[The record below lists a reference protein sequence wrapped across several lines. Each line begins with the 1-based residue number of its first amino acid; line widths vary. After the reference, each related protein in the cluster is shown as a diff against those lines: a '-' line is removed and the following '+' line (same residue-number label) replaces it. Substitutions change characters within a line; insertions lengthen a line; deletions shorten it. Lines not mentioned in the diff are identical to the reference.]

1 MSFTTYSMGKF
12 KRGQF
17 DITEECR
24 KKSLSGKIVTIF
36 DGDVTTYIYERP
48 LLNDDMQRIKS
59 LIDNAFAIG
68 GGSYIATFV
77 NDDENIYVDFQSG
90 ENHISGLTL
99 IEVEKGE
106 YVELLTAEDKESVLT
121 SSASFQSMEE
131 LLKSYPSYRKNL

>member
-1 MSFTTYSMGKF
+1 MSFTMYSMGKF
-12 KRGQF
+12 KRGQY

-48 LLNDDMQRIKS
+48 LLNDDMQRIKD
-59 LIDNAFAIG
+59 LIDNAFALCRY
-68 GGSYIATFV
+68 SYIATFV
-77 NDDENIYVDFQSG
+77 NDDENIYIDFQSDKDD
-90 ENHISGLTL
+90 ITGLTL
-99 IEVEKGE
+99 IEVGEGE

-131 LLKSYPSYRKNL
+131 LLKSYPSYRNTL